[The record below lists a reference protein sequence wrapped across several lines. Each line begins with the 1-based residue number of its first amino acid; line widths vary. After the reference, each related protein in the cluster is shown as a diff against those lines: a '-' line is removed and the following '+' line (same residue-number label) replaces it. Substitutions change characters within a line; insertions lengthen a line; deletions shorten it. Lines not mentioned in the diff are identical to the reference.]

1 MVPGKRKT
9 INLFWV
15 LHPLPDEEIEYE
27 YEKKNREDPSGVDIN
42 LLDLGEA
49 VTFMWLILQ

>member
-1 MVPGKRKT
+1 M
-9 INLFWV
+9 
-15 LHPLPDEEIEYE
+15 HPLPDEEIEYE